1 MKKSVGYTLVLVLLL
16 SFGLSAMAAEPA
28 AEPQQPSMLTIAAA
42 ELPGAKLPTDDQM
55 TAISKRIENPVNKIS
70 SLPFTYQVFTGTGLN
85 STGTEDNL
93 VQNQLYLKPV
103 IPFLLNKDWMFISRT
118 VIPIEIST
126 PNYTNQ
132 GAGPSSGYTSGIGNI
147 TLSGFLT
154 PRDQDSKLLWGIG
167 PVVSTPTATNLST
180 GNFDWGLGPTVMAVY
195 RSGPWVVGSIINNVW
210 SVGSTTSTENKLDW
224 QVFAHYNLSNGWA
237 ISTSPEIY
245 ANWTATTNDNRYTL
259 PLGLGVSKTFK
270 IGEQICNAGIQEYY
284 YALHPNNGPEYMTQ
298 FSFTLVFPDYSSK

>member
-1 MKKSVGYTLVLVLLL
+1 MKKTT
-16 SFGLSAMAAEPA
+16 FGIVALFVMLFAAIAVSAVEPTNPAE
-28 AEPQQPSMLTIAAA
+28 QPSMITIAAA

-70 SLPFTYQVFTGTGLN
+70 TLPFTYQVFTGNGLN
-85 STGTEDNL
+85 SDGSEGNQL
-93 VQNQLYLKPV
+93 QNQLYLKPV
-103 IPFLLNKDWMFISRT
+103 LPFLINKDWMFISRT
-118 VIPIEIST
+118 VIPISIST

-132 GAGPSSGYTSGIGNI
+132 GVGASSGYTSGIGNI

-167 PVVSTPTATNLST
+167 PVVSAPTATNLST

-210 SVGSTTSTENKLDW
+210 SVGSTNSTENKLDW
-224 QVFAHYNLSNGWA
+224 QFFAHYNLSNGWA
-237 ISTSPEIY
+237 ISTAPEIF
-245 ANWTATTNDNRYTL
+245 ANWTATTSDNRYTL

-270 IGEQICNAGIQEYY
+270 IGEQICNAGIQQYY
-284 YALHPNNGPEYMTQ
+284 YALHPDNGPQYMTQ
-298 FSFTLVFPDYSSK
+298 VSFSLVFPDYSSK